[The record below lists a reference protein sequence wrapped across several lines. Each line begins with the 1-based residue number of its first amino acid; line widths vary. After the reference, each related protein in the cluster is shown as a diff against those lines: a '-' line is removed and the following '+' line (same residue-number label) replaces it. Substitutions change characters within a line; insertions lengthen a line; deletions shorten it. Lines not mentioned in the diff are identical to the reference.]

1 MDRNKISRICL
12 YEAERGP
19 LTIKLQASANI
30 VAGID
35 FKIYR
40 PDVDEHFKQWKMGVQ
55 NTTLLEQAL
64 PADVLILNKCILTWQ
79 ILVCGRDLE
88 TTAGTVH
95 FSFAQKEHH
104 CRINIPTSWN
114 FTDIPP
120 CAVKAYSKITESL
133 IFMIKT

>member
-1 MDRNKISRICL
+1 MERSKISRICL
-12 YEAERGP
+12 FEVEKGP
-19 LTIKLQASANI
+19 IIIKLQASANI

-55 NTTLLEQAL
+55 NTTALEQAL
-64 PADVLILNKCILTWQ
+64 PADVTILNKCILTWQ

-88 TTAGTVH
+88 TTAGTVN
-95 FSFAQKEHH
+95 FAITQKGNN
-104 CRINIPTSWN
+104 CRINIPTTWN

-133 IFMIKT
+133 VFMLKT